1 MKRMRKPA
9 VAGMFYPASPG
20 ELERTVRDLLENVIV
35 RVGAGRVVGIIAPHA
50 GYQYS
55 GETAAQAYAQVQ
67 GQSRDVVVV
76 IAPSH
81 REFFDGISV
90 YPGDGYETPLGGI
103 PIDMEVRDRLREVLP
118 GLMMS
123 TQGHGTE
130 HALEVQLPF
139 LQCAL
144 QPFTLVPLV
153 IGHQSRGHCFAL
165 GEALGEVCSGKDVL
179 LVASTDLSHFSPVA
193 SAKQLDAVVAEDIT
207 VFDPQRLMRD
217 LEAGVGEACGGGPVA
232 AVMTACDRLGARRAR
247 ILGRTHS
254 GMVTGDHQSVVGY
267 LSAVIQREESD
278 VQNQGS

>member
-1 MKRMRKPA
+1 MKRLRKPA

-20 ELERTVRDLLENVIV
+20 ELERTVRDLLENVTV
-35 RVGAGRVVGIIAPHA
+35 RVGGGRVVGIIAPHA
-50 GYQYS
+50 GYIYS

-76 IAPSH
+76 ISPSH

-103 PIDMEVRDRLREVLP
+103 PIDMEVRDRLRDVLP

-139 LQCAL
+139 LQCVL

-153 IGHQSRGHCFAL
+153 IGHQSRSHCFAL
-165 GEALGEVCSGKDVL
+165 GKALAEVCSGKDVL
-179 LVASTDLSHFSPVA
+179 LVASTDLSHFSPAA
-193 SAKQLDAVVAEDIT
+193 SAKQLDALVAEDIT
-207 VFDPQRLMRD
+207 AFDPERLMRD
-217 LEAGVGEACGGGPVA
+217 LEAGAGEACGGGPVA
-232 AVMTACDRLGARRAR
+232 AVMTACDRLGARKAR
-247 ILGRTHS
+247 ILGQTNS

-267 LSAVIQREESD
+267 LSAVIQYEESD